1 MKQYL
6 VLFILICAFT
16 FSGTAALSQDR
27 HTHSERK
34 ENVEAAKIAFLTDK
48 MGLTPEQSQKF
59 WPLYNEHEAKRRAL
73 VKGYR
78 INFRQNIDELTDAQ
92 VEARVSKI
100 FDLKEKELAL
110 DKEYAS
116 IYQNVI
122 SVKQLVK
129 LYRGEREF
137 TKLLLKRLDHKNE
150 NQ

>member
-1 MKQYL
+1 MKHYSL
-6 VLFILICAFT
+6 LLLLFCAFA
-16 FSGTAALSQDR
+16 FSTTTAFAQDR
-27 HTHSERK
+27 NKHERR
-34 ENVEAAKIAFLTDK
+34 EHVEAAKTAFLTDK

-59 WPLYNEHEAKRRAL
+59 WPIYNEYEAKRREL

-78 INFRQNIDELTDAQ
+78 IDFRQNIDELTDQ
-92 VEARVSKI
+92 EVEARVAKI

-110 DKEYAS
+110 DKVYAEK
-116 IYQNVI
+116 YQKVI

-137 TKLLLKRLDHKNE
+137 TKLLLRRLDNKSP

>member
-1 MKQYL
+1 MKQTL
-6 VLFILICAFT
+6 VLLLLFFTLT
-16 FSGTAALSQDR
+16 FSGTIASAQDKHDR
-27 HTHSERK
+27 Q
-34 ENVEAAKIAFLTDK
+34 ENVEAAKVAFLTDK

-59 WPLYNEHEAKRRAL
+59 WPMYNEHEAKRRTL

-78 INFRQNIDELTDAQ
+78 IDFKQNIDELTDQ
-92 VEARVSKI
+92 EVEIRVAKI

-110 DKEYAS
+110 NKEYAEK
-116 IYQNVI
+116 YQKVI

-137 TKLLLKRLDHKNE
+137 TKLLLQRLEGKNL